1 MEIRGFGPPDYGPY
15 GRIHDALFP
24 AQPFFPERVKYE
36 DSCFGRTR
44 YRMKRYVAE
53 AESEV
58 AAVGGFNHLFW
69 SYHPKRFSLSLEVH
83 PRWQRRGIGG
93 ALYDRLISEL
103 RGIGAEA
110 AWVELP
116 SDSAAGRK
124 FVEDR
129 GFVERRTT
137 FESVLDLAS
146 VNPWWLRETE
156 EDLTDQGITIADL
169 STEMKNDPHAGR
181 KLFDSEG
188 SAGQDVPN
196 IVEAE
201 GIGYH
206 DYEIITLKNPLYVWQ
221 GSFVAKLGDEYVGSS
236 SLFRA
241 GRNDTMYQGFTAVRP
256 EFRGRGIAQ
265 AVKVRVARYAREA
278 GARFLRTGNDSRNKP
293 MLAVNWKL
301 GFVKKAEWITFEKS
315 L

>member
-1 MEIRGFGPPDYGPY
+1 MGIRDFRPSDYGPY
-15 GRIHDALFP
+15 GRIHDALSP

-44 YRMKRYVAE
+44 YAMKRYVTE
-53 AESEV
+53 ADSEV

-93 ALYDRLISEL
+93 ALYDHLISEL

-116 SDSAAGRK
+116 SDSTYERK

-137 FESVLDLAS
+137 FESVLDLTS
-146 VNPWWLRETE
+146 VNPWRLEPKGG
-156 EDLTDQGITIADL
+156 LADQGITIADL
-169 STEMKNDPHAGR
+169 STEMKDDPNAGR
-181 KLFDSEG
+181 KLFDSED

-201 GIGYH
+201 GMSYH
-206 DYEIITLKNPLYVWQ
+206 DYEIITLQNPLYVWR

-236 SLFRA
+236 SLLRA
-241 GRNDTMYQGFTAVRP
+241 ETSDTMDQGFTAVRP

-278 GARFLRTGNDSRNKP
+278 GVRSLWTHNDSRNRP
-293 MLAVNWKL
+293 MLALNWKL